1 MKLSIV
7 LPDAS
12 YREMFHTPIYLN
24 RQNANRKDY
33 EIIWMELYD
42 KETPI
47 LREYKEKGILEKY
60 IILGQSILQ
69 YYKWPILLNEAI
81 LQSEGDI
88 LCVMDGD
95 AICSP
100 NFVSSIISSFE
111 QYQKIILY
119 IDEVRHAPPEWCW
132 PTVKEWDEVMKL
144 FGTKNWHNWGGCNN
158 TTGIDELLGRYGNT
172 FLDINNICPTMTNK
186 NYGACF
192 SALRTDLVKI
202 GGFEEHEGFDGVYTG
217 SWEAGWRLL
226 SFGFREYWHP
236 VEFLIHTHHPLT
248 DGWPIRDRA
257 PPRPD
262 GFVYMNSYATNR
274 LIDTINSPPL
284 TDEQRRLKSLP
295 WVENEKIKAV
305 RLNLKP

>member
-12 YREMFHTPIYLN
+12 FREMFHTPIYLN

-33 EIIWMELYD
+33 EVIWMELYD
-42 KETPI
+42 KENPI
-47 LREYKEKGILEKY
+47 LKEYKDKGILDKY
-60 IILGQSILQ
+60 IILKQPISQ
-69 YYKWPILLNEAI
+69 YYKWPSLLNEAI

-88 LCVMDGD
+88 LCIMDGD

-111 QYQKIILY
+111 FKNIILY
-119 IDEVRHAPPEWCW
+119 IDEVRHAPGEWCW
-132 PTVKEWDEVMKL
+132 PIVREWDRIVQDRRYV
-144 FGTKNWHNWGGCNN
+144 NWHNWDNDRS
-158 TTGIDELLGRYGNT
+158 TGVSELIGRYGNT
-172 FLDINNICPTMTNK
+172 FLDINNIIATITHK

-192 SALRTDLVKI
+192 SALKRDLVMV
-202 GGFEEHEGFDGVYTG
+202 GGFEEHEGFNGAYTG

-226 SFGFREYWHP
+226 PFGFKEYWHP
-236 VEFLIHTHHPLT
+236 VEFLVHPYHPYT
-248 DGWPIRDRA
+248 DGHEA
-257 PPRPD
+257 KFPPRPD
-262 GFVYMNSYATNR
+262 GCVYMNSYATNR

-295 WVENEKIKAV
+295 LAENEKIKAI
-305 RLNLKP
+305 RLSLR